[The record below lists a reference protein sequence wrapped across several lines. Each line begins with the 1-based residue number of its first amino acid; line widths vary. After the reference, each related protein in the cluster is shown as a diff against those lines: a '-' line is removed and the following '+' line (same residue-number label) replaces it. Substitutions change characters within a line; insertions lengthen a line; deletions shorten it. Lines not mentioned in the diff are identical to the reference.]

1 MNERTYKKHLLIVL
15 LAILAFNYV
24 DQRILGLVLQDIKV
38 EFQLSDTQLGL
49 LTGIAFAVFYSVMG
63 VPIARWADRG
73 NRVAIISVTTLLWS
87 AAVTLYGLAGN
98 FLQLLLIRIGVAVGE
113 AGCLPPAHS
122 LIADHFARA
131 ERARAV
137 AIYMLG
143 APLATI
149 IGYFVGG
156 WLSQF
161 YGWRATFAMLGFPG
175 LVLSAVAWFTLR
187 EPRRRPFHAETTPPP
202 PPVQLSLAAVCM
214 TLWANRTFRHLLLYF
229 SIVYFFGYGIQKWQP
244 TFFIRSYGLKTGEL
258 GTWFAIIYG
267 VGGLLGTYIGG
278 ELAARRAAHKEGVQL
293 IGMAV
298 AYVVFGIISVCAYL
312 SSSHVWAFAFLGLAI
327 LGASMAIGPLFA
339 VIQTLVPERMRAQSI
354 ALIYLFA
361 NLIGM
366 GLGPLAVG
374 ALSDAFR
381 PWAGEESLRYALL
394 ALCPGYCWAAWHLW
408 RASKT
413 VTRDVAATQVAIA

>member
-1 MNERTYKKHLLIVL
+1 MNEGTYKKHLLVVL
-15 LAILAFNYV
+15 LSILAFNYV
-24 DQRILGLVLQDIKV
+24 DQRILGLVLQDIKI

-49 LTGIAFAVFYSVMG
+49 LTGVAFAVFYSVMG

-122 LIADHFARA
+122 LIAHHFGRA
-131 ERARAV
+131 ERPRAV

-187 EPRRRPFHAETTPPP
+187 EPRLRPSNAETALP
-202 PPVQLSLAAVCM
+202 PPVQSSLTEVCM
-214 TLWANRTFRHLLLYF
+214 TLWANRTFRHLLLFF
-229 SIVYFFGYGIQKWQP
+229 SIVYFFGYGIQK
-244 TFFIRSYGLKTGEL
+244 
-258 GTWFAIIYG
+258 
-267 VGGLLGTYIGG
+267 
-278 ELAARRAAHKEGVQL
+278 
-293 IGMAV
+293 
-298 AYVVFGIISVCAYL
+298 
-312 SSSHVWAFAFLGLAI
+312 
-327 LGASMAIGPLFA
+327 
-339 VIQTLVPERMRAQSI
+339 
-354 ALIYLFA
+354 
-361 NLIGM
+361 
-366 GLGPLAVG
+366 
-374 ALSDAFR
+374 
-381 PWAGEESLRYALL
+381 
-394 ALCPGYCWAAWHLW
+394 
-408 RASKT
+408 
-413 VTRDVAATQVAIA
+413 